1 MMEKTESPEGAVA
14 AKSISFCCDRGAQEA
29 GGSCCDR
36 MNLEPISLP
45 PAIKKAEKG
54 KRAASL
60 VTFPCCKS
68 QPASLHTPARGANS
82 RAGTRQARSG
92 TELPGEVGR
101 ACVCVHTRAAAFFQP
116 AGCSGEG
123 ERAGLACQLLLRSTE
138 RCL

>member
-36 MNLEPISLP
+36 TNPKPTSLP

-54 KRAASL
+54 KRAALL
-60 VTFPCCKS
+60 VTFPSCKS
-68 QPASLHTPARGANS
+68 QPASLHTPAPGANS
-82 RAGTRQARSG
+82 RAGTWQSS
-92 TELPGEVGR
+92 TELPKEAGPAV
-101 ACVCVHTRAAAFFQP
+101 CVCVHTRVAAFFQP

-123 ERAGLACQLLLRSTE
+123 ERAGLARQLLLRSTE